1 MNREQLL
8 TQARNIAVQLKK
20 EERKNIN
27 PYASF
32 AAQIVAL
39 IQQGRASSK
48 DEIIRFT
55 GAHYSRTQMNRQW
68 RTFNSVLQKQNLP
81 KDRES
86 LIHLFGYLKVTL
98 TIEGKKEF
106 EAGRQQKK
114 EGVPYNG
121 RDHYHHKGKKYYNR

>member
-1 MNREQLL
+1 MNKEQLL
-8 TQARNIAVQLKK
+8 KQAGNIAVQLRN

-39 IQQGRASSK
+39 IQKGQASSK

-86 LIHLFGYLKVTL
+86 LIHLFGYLKVII
-98 TIEGKKEF
+98 TIEGKRELEDRRREHKTGYF
-106 EAGRQQKK
+106 HGRKNFSFNK
-114 EGVPYNG
+114 DKNS
-121 RDHYHHKGKKYYNR
+121 